1 MSKVKNRDRAKP
13 KSALNTTEHRAGVD
27 PNSMMP
33 GSDEQM
39 HMQGEHQQGK
49 QMHSEKMHAAPQAP
63 ARKKDK
69 QRFGHN

>member
-13 KSALNTTEHRAGVD
+13 KSALNLAEHRAGVA
-27 PNSMMP
+27 PNSTLASANEEM
-33 GSDEQM
+33 Q
-39 HMQGEHQQGK
+39 MQGEQPQGK
-49 QMHSEKMHAAPQAP
+49 QMHSEKMHAAPQAS